1 MAEIILLPIGKEIL
15 SKLTGL
21 ALSELGLWWTLQ
33 RELDRLEATMS
44 TINAVLLDAE
54 LKQKQSNQIRVWL
67 GNLSEAMY
75 DADDLLDDFAT
86 EASIHHQHQQVS
98 EKCSCCTVVS
108 CLASVAKKLYYEL
121 KMAHSVKVV
130 RQRLDDIAADR
141 QTLMLEPDRSEFDDC
156 LDERETVSS
165 PPFLVIG
172 RQNDMDEIVPR
183 LLHEENK
190 NNNNNIYVLPI
201 VGFGGMGKTTLAQLI
216 FDAEQIKARFEIR
229 TWVYVSQSFDLKTV
243 VKNILVSVTGE
254 EIQVKDPQLNFLK
267 DCLHSRIAGRS
278 SLIVLDDVWD
288 EDGEKWRL
296 LRQCMGSSVK
306 MVVTTRSE
314 GVARVAGTTKPHHLL
329 GISVDESWDLI
340 SRMVFD
346 EGEPSSQRVIDVG
359 KGIANKCGGI
369 PLAVNSIASLLRFK
383 DPETEWSS
391 FLENELSTIP
401 EGDKSVM
408 STLRLSYDYLAPKLK
423 YCFTYCNLFPKGHE
437 IQVPMLVQLWIAQ
450 GFIGSWSSTS
460 KNPEDL
466 GLQCFEKLWWG
477 SFFQE
482 VKRDG
487 FGNIM
492 TCKMHDLMHDLAAS
506 VAEDRIIAL
515 DDLVDS
521 SNGITARTRH
531 VALRTIYEEHPDP
544 DNNNNHSSSDEDDSD
559 DDDDRDR
566 FKMPSLEHQKEVP
579 QSLLEA
585 NQLRTL
591 LFIPTM
597 DGNGLTRRQCEAML
611 HGIRRARVLGLSH
624 IGPAESMYAF
634 ALLLGYGFRGSEK
647 KQAASQAAFSKTCT
661 LDVQLLDSISKLKHL
676 RYLDFSCNFVDEVP
690 DSITLLVNLQ
700 VLNLSGCLSI
710 NRLPVGIEK
719 LVNLRHLYCKGCNQ
733 LTHMP
738 KGIGKLTSLQTLDV
752 FVVANPSKF
761 GDDVAAGLE
770 ELKELKS
777 LGGELTIEGLQ
788 HLQQKTSLDHAARVS
803 YLKDKERLQSLKLRW
818 KSPNDDDDEDDDHD
832 DDDARVSTAE
842 SWLERLR
849 PHGNLRELRIVG
861 YTGLKFPSWVSNGMQ
876 NLADITLEDCE
887 KCEYLPPLHH
897 SQSLKKLTVSGCRN
911 LKGFYKDIDSS
922 ITISCN
928 DDEEEEEEKDI
939 TFHCLS
945 SLTVSNCPRL
955 NRMPLFP
962 TLDAAL
968 LWEGTSSAAFL
979 RTINMLPG
987 AMSKLKE
994 LGFENVGDLE
1004 SLPEEWLANLVCIE
1018 SLTFVKCRRLVSLPP
1033 AMRRLTYLRSLNIFE
1048 CPQLEERCRKGEGA
1062 DWNNVSHIP
1071 KISFGFNSIGLKE
1084 PDPPSPCT
1092 IL

>member
-243 VKNILVSVTGE
+243 VKNILVS
-254 EIQVKDPQLNFLK
+254 VKDPQLNFLK

-531 VALRTIYEEHPDP
+531 VALRTIYE
-544 DNNNNHSSSDEDDSD
+544 
-559 DDDDRDR
+559 
-566 FKMPSLEHQKEVP
+566 KEVP

-611 HGIRRARVLGLSH
+611 HGIRRARVLGL
-624 IGPAESMYAF
+624 
-634 ALLLGYGFRGSEK
+634 
-647 KQAASQAAFSKTCT
+647 TCT

-818 KSPNDDDDEDDDHD
+818 KSPN
-832 DDDARVSTAE
+832 E